1 MKRVILSLGANT
13 TGNWGDPAIALGRA
27 LQTLETMNGVQLVRS
42 SPIYKTN
49 PVGGI
54 SQPCF
59 LNAAVLIATVL
70 PPARLLNDLKSL
82 ERDAGRRVGVRWGP
96 RPLDIDIVDYGGT
109 VLGWPGP
116 LRRVR
121 GGLVLPHPEAHRR
134 AFVLRPLADIVPRW
148 RHPALGA
155 PIKRLLARLPAD
167 QRRSGAVVRL
177 DSGG

>member
-1 MKRVILSLGANT
+1 MKS
-13 TGNWGDPAIALGRA
+13 
-27 LQTLETMNGVQLVRS
+27 LETMNGIQLVRT

-54 SQPCF
+54 SQPRF
-59 LNAAVLIATVL
+59 ANAAALITTVL
-70 PPARLLNDLKSL
+70 PAARLLKVLKSL

-96 RPLDIDIVDYGGT
+96 RPLDIDIVDYGGA

-116 LRRVR
+116 ARRVR

-134 AFVLRPLADIVPRW
+134 GFVLRPLADVAPGW
-148 RHPALGA
+148 RHPAIGVA
-155 PIKRLLARLPAD
+155 VKRLIARLPAD
-167 QRRSGAVVRL
+167 QRRPGAVVRL